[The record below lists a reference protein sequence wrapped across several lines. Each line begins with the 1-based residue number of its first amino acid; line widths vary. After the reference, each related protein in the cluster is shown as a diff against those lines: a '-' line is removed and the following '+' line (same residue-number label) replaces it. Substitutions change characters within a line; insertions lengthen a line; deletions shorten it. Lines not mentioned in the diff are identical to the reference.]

1 VTGLDDHAS
10 LRSDYL
16 LVRRP
21 QLDLRENGLC
31 FVSSKRPL
39 RVLSAEELK
48 LWNLMQREMTVG
60 AVREACGEHAD
71 ALIHDFLQSEFCEL
85 LEPPIPN
92 ARRRVLVIE
101 PHADDAALS
110 IGGTMWLRRFDCAFI
125 VATMGSRSNHLDYY
139 GLGRVDFDIGK
150 VTDLRRG
157 ESELFAR
164 MVGGEHLSVGLT
176 DAALRYRNTNWTSDF
191 YLNHQMSISV
201 RISRN
206 ADDHEREEWLEAA
219 RRLLAEIPSA
229 EVWVP
234 LGGPHTDHRL
244 TVDACFGAFVSDPS
258 LIEGR
263 VIRVYQEVPYAARY
277 PRYMNEAFAALQR
290 AGAVL
295 EPELTP
301 INEVFEQKL
310 RLSSVYASQN
320 IQDMRADIEASARS
334 HGSAVG
340 TAELL
345 WTVRALP
352 DRIGPSGMTLAG
364 KAERDQEEAVVK
376 WVSTNKE
383 AERVRVMLA
392 MPTGRWAADLELLR
406 SAFPKARF
414 EIYVAPTAVAEV
426 AETPSPRID
435 VRKVAGGALPWIL
448 LSLRFAAA
456 MKSLPTLF
464 LVADRRLRLSRV
476 LSKLWPRSDTL
487 VLSSMD
493 RLASALRARR
503 DP

>member
-1 VTGLDDHAS
+1 
-10 LRSDYL
+10 
-16 LVRRP
+16 
-21 QLDLRENGLC
+21 
-31 FVSSKRPL
+31 
-39 RVLSAEELK
+39 
-48 LWNLMQREMTVG
+48 MTVG
-60 AVREACGEHAD
+60 AVREACGEHVD
-71 ALIHDFLQSEFCEL
+71 ALLHVFLQSEFCEL
-85 LEPPIPN
+85 VEAPFPN

-110 IGGTMWLRRFDCAFI
+110 IGGTMWLRRFDCAFT
-125 VATMGSRSNHLDYY
+125 VATMASRSNHLDYY
-139 GLGRVDFDIGK
+139 GQGRVDFDIGK
-150 VTDLRRG
+150 VTDLRRC
-157 ESELFAR
+157 ESELFAK
-164 MVGGEHLSVGLT
+164 MVGGKHLSVGLT

-206 ADDHEREEWLEAA
+206 ADDREREEWLEAA

-263 VIRVYQEVPYAARY
+263 VIRLYQEVPYAARY
-277 PRYMNEAFAALQR
+277 PRYMNDAFAALQR

-295 EPELTP
+295 EQEVIP
-301 INEVFEQKL
+301 INEIFEQKL

-320 IQDMRADIEASARS
+320 IQDMGADIEASARS

-340 TAELL
+340 AAELL
-345 WTVRALP
+345 WTVRSLP

-364 KAERDQEEAVVK
+364 KAEREQEEAVVK
-376 WVSTNKE
+376 WVSKNKE

-406 SAFPKARF
+406 SAFPKACF
-414 EIYVAPTAVAEV
+414 ETYVAPTAAAEV
-426 AETPSPRID
+426 AETPSSRVD
-435 VRKVAGGALPWIL
+435 VHEVAGGALPWIL

-456 MKSLPTLF
+456 MMSLPTLF
-464 LVADRRLRLSRV
+464 LVADRRLRLSKV
-476 LSKLWPRSDTL
+476 LSRLWPRSDTV